1 VNLTEDIEGVDWEVM
16 ADLYRRAYNG
26 VMTSQR
32 IENIFKRSYMTHIA
46 LLDGQ
51 IVAVYALSDGVRRH
65 NSRLG
70 CAGVSAAW
78 HWRTTHAFDN

>member
-1 VNLTEDIEGVDWEVM
+1 VNLTLKEDIEGVDWEVM

-51 IVAVYALSDGVRRH
+51 IVGAVYALSDG
-65 NSRLG
+65 S
-70 CAGVSAAW
+70 
-78 HWRTTHAFDN
+78 